1 MAYLTNDKVQEA
13 IAKGHMPHVIDANS
27 LECYKVSEF
36 VSWITGSTEAICRFA
51 EYLLSRP
58 LERRYMHSFSDLWI
72 LVVENRGIGEDVD
85 VFWKGALSSEQH
97 TFFEKNK
104 RLVVAYMLISEDA
117 DNENIKYIEWQDSI
131 VRGFGLAARLRFKAE
146 EELRLRNYK
155 PGDHYKDVMLH
166 PRDIIFPA
174 AGYHFKREIESVFE
188 YMDTSED
195 DLKPFYQDGY
205 DIEGLIEFFKKE
217 HEINPKE
224 TNWKELGDWMQWILN
239 WKSVLTDE
247 TLEEGTYPHPFK
259 NLPERHE
266 RYSVSNLFEF
276 YAEGSF
282 QTPEDIT
289 RFVERALDRL
299 HSVYKLFGIIRM
311 NNSDSDDTWDAA
323 DIASADKICEIVRR
337 NTTEYVRAFHTEY
350 CVET

>member
-1 MAYLTNDKVQEA
+1 MAYLTNDKIQEA
-13 IAKGHMPHVIDANS
+13 IGKGHVPHVIDTNS

-36 VSWITGSTEAICRFA
+36 FSWITGSTEAVCRLA
-51 EYLLSRP
+51 DHILSRP
-58 LERRYMHSFSDLWI
+58 LERRYMRSFSDLWI
-72 LVVENRGIGEDVD
+72 LVVENRGMGEDVD
-85 VFWKGALSSEQH
+85 AFWKGALSNEQH
-97 TFFEKNK
+97 AFYEKNGK
-104 RLVVAYMLISEDA
+104 MVVAYMLISEDK
-117 DNENIKYIEWQDSI
+117 DNEDVKYIE
-131 VRGFGLAARLRFKAE
+131 LAARLRFKAWD
-146 EELRLRNYK
+146 ELN
-155 PGDHYKDVMLH
+155 VMLH

-174 AGYHFKREIESVFE
+174 AGYHFKYEIEHTFE
-188 YMDTSED
+188 HMDTPED
-195 DLKPFYQDGY
+195 ALKFYQDGY

-217 HEINPKE
+217 NEINPKE
-224 TNWKELGDWMQWILN
+224 TNWGQLGDWMQWILN

-259 NLPERHE
+259 NLPESE
-266 RYSVSNLFEF
+266 YYSYSNPFAF
-276 YAEGSF
+276 YASF
-282 QTPEDIT
+282 QRPEDIT

-337 NTTEYVRAFHTEY
+337 NTAEHVQAFHTEY